1 MSSPVSQDSATNIE
15 PSTNAPNARA
25 QALAERLERG
35 AQALASFA
43 IGLTEAEWQTR
54 LSRDGRR
61 IGVVVHHV
69 ASVYPVEIELAQTIA
84 DGKPVTGVVSQTID
98 DMNAAHARDND
109 AATKEETLDLLRRNS
124 AAAAEAIRAL
134 TDADLD
140 RAASVSLYSG
150 APLTC
155 QFVLEDHAVRHSY
168 HHLARIQRAL
178 ARS

>member
-54 LSRDGRR
+54 LSRDGRK

-98 DMNAAHARDND
+98 DMSCRSW
-109 AATKEETLDLLRRNS
+109 TNS
-124 AAAAEAIRAL
+124 I
-134 TDADLD
+134 
-140 RAASVSLYSG
+140 SVSGTASSSLS
-150 APLTC
+150 LSDSIT
-155 QFVLEDHAVRHSY
+155 SS
-168 HHLARIQRAL
+168 AL
-178 ARS
+178 RSR